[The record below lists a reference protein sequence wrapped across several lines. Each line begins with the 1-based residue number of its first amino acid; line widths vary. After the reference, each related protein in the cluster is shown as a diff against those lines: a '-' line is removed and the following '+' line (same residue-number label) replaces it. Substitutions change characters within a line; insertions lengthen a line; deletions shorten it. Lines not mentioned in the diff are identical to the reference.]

1 MRNLKREIR
10 APLIGWLAPGQDEW
24 LDRTPTGEHKRGRSN
39 AFHHLQERHM
49 SFRAVKGMNDILPDQ
64 VGRWQRLEKT
74 FRDTVARYG
83 YAEIRTPL
91 VEPTALFIRSIG
103 EATDVVDKEM
113 YTFERHDESLT
124 LRPEGTASAARAFVE
139 HSQHA
144 REPITRWYYI
154 GAMFRAERPQRGR
167 YRQFHQAGCELYGD
181 TGPYSDAEMIA
192 MLADF
197 FSSLGIA
204 NLNVDINSI
213 GGAESRASH
222 RDALLAFLRPR
233 AESLSA
239 HARER
244 LEINPL
250 RVLDSKDPKDR
261 AACEGTPSIL
271 EHLTPEDQKHWDDLR
286 RALDAM
292 SVPYRIAPSLVRGL
306 DYYTRT
312 LFEISATSGDLGT
325 QNALCGGGRYD
336 KMIEG
341 LGGPITPAVGFAL
354 GIERV
359 LLAMP
364 ADSEPSESFCYF
376 APMGEAAITQSLR
389 FAQAL
394 RQKGHRVEVDSRG
407 QRLKGMLR
415 RADSMKANLVVVLGE
430 SELERGVAAV
440 KDLAAHSQIEVPF
453 AELITTL
460 AGQLSGQS
468 GRNE

>member
-1 MRNLKREIR
+1 
-10 APLIGWLAPGQDEW
+10 
-24 LDRTPTGEHKRGRSN
+24 
-39 AFHHLQERHM
+39 M

-83 YAEIRTPL
+83 YEELRTPL
-91 VEPTALFIRSIG
+91 VEPTALFVRSIG

-113 YTFERHDESLT
+113 YTFERHHESLT
-124 LRPEGTASAARAFVE
+124 LRPEGTAGAARAYVE

-181 TGPYSDAEMIA
+181 PGPYCDAEMIA
-192 MLADF
+192 MLADLF
-197 FSSLGIA
+197 QSLGIA

-213 GGAESRASH
+213 GGTESRASH
-222 RDALLAFLRPR
+222 RDALLDFLRPK
-233 AESLSA
+233 ANDLSE

-250 RVLDSKDPKDR
+250 RVLDSKDPRDR
-261 AACEGTPSIL
+261 AACEGAPSIL
-271 EHLTPEDQKHWDDLR
+271 EHLADDDRKHWDDLR

-292 SVPYRIAPSLVRGL
+292 EVPYRVNAGLVRGL

-312 LFEISATSGDLGT
+312 LFEISAASGDLGT

-341 LGGPITPAVGFAL
+341 LGGPATPSVGFAMGL
-354 GIERV
+354 ERV

-364 ADSEPSESFCYF
+364 ADAERPRPFCYF
-376 APMGEAAITQSLR
+376 APMGEAAITASLR
-389 FAQAL
+389 FAQEL
-394 RQKGHRVEVDSRG
+394 RKRGLRVEVDSRG
-407 QRLKGMLR
+407 QRLKPMLR
-415 RADSMKANLVVVLGE
+415 RADSMKASLVVVLGE
-430 SELERGVAAV
+430 SELDRAVAAV

-453 AELITTL
+453 ADLVTAL
-460 AGQLSGQS
+460 DRQLSEQS